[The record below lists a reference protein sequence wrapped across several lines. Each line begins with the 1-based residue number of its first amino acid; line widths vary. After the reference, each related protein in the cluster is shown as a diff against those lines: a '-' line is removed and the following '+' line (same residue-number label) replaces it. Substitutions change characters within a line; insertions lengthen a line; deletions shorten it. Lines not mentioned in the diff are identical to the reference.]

1 MTYPNDDEFLYAL
14 SSNQAWASYKSHQ
27 NPAFFKTLTNE
38 HAPSILWI
46 GCADSRVPETTI
58 LGLPPGAVFV
68 HRNFANIISPTDINT
83 AAVIEHAVVNLK
95 VKHIILCGHSAC
107 DGARATLTDSRAGGV
122 LETWLTSLRVVR
134 AQLASQLATIRDDH
148 TKEIMI
154 AEKNVEVGVAV
165 LMANSTVQEHIKSR
179 GLEVHGC
186 FFDISSGR
194 IRDLGLG
201 TRMSTRRAPSTNGTA
216 ETVRGKHAQLV
227 FREGGVAGM
236 EAR

>member
-1 MTYPNDDEFLYAL
+1 MSYHGDDKFLYAL

-27 NPAFFKTLTNE
+27 NPALFRNLANE

-58 LGLPPGAVFV
+58 LGLQPGDVFV

-95 VKHIILCGHSAC
+95 VKHVVLCGHSAC
-107 DGARATLTDSRAGGV
+107 DGARATLTDSPAGGV

-134 AQLASQLATIRDDH
+134 AQLASELATIQDDR
-148 TKEIMI
+148 TKEAVI
-154 AEKNVEVGVAV
+154 AEKNVEVGMAV
-165 LMANSTVQEHIKSR
+165 LMANSIIREHIKSR
-179 GLEVHGC
+179 GLQVHGC
-186 FFDISSGR
+186 FFDISTGR

-201 TRMSTRRAPSTNGTA
+201 TTISVQRAPKAGAANV
-216 ETVRGKHAQLV
+216 TVRGQHAQLV